1 MNQQRTWYMAD
12 GSWPKDGPCAKG
24 MVNGKEV
31 TPFASTSFLPLG
43 MITFC
48 PFCWDQV
55 GKSLKKDIRELKKA
69 NIATDGSQ
77 YLDNYRTPG
86 MILMHEMTHQIF
98 KTRMLPRS
106 GLDRCNC

>member
-1 MNQQRTWYMAD
+1 MAD

-24 MVNGKEV
+24 TLNGEDV
-31 TPFASTSFLPLG
+31 IPFASTSFFQLK

-55 GKSLKKDIRELKKA
+55 GQKLKKDIPELKKA
-69 NIATDGSQ
+69 DLATDGSE
-77 YLDNYRTPG
+77 YLDNYKSPG

-98 KTRMLPRS
+98 KTGMLNWSDSDRRMESLIF
-106 GLDRCNC
+106 